1 MRKSIRAIAFG
12 LIVFGIA
19 FSFLLFFAH
28 SAFYH
33 SGEMGNA
40 RLVIIP
46 KGFGLSDIAKYLE
59 KNGVIKNRYVL
70 IFGAKLLGVSTELKA
85 GEYAFPARVQPS
97 KVLEFLS
104 A

>member
-1 MRKSIRAIAFG
+1 MRKSIRAITFG
-12 LIVFGIA
+12 LIVFSIA

-28 SAFYH
+28 SAFYQ
-33 SGEMGNA
+33 SGVMGNA

-97 KVLEFLS
+97 KVLEF
-104 A
+104 